1 MNDFCLFSFP
11 FVIRPETK
19 TYLARVEQQRQEK
32 LRGNKQDNRSFLAKY
47 WIYIVPVM
55 FLMMLSSSMN
65 PDAGGQR

>member
-1 MNDFCLFSFP
+1 MIFVCFP

-47 WIYIVPVM
+47 VN
-55 FLMMLSSSMN
+55 MLSLIKLIISYF
-65 PDAGGQR
+65 